1 MINNEEIVRY
11 VEAYMIASK
20 FQIEVDIE
28 KLEKRL
34 GFENVSSRDYKK
46 IEKMIRHY
54 KLVRE
59 D

>member
-1 MINNEEIVRY
+1 MLSNEEIIRY

-34 GFENVSSRDYKK
+34 GFKNVSSRDYKK
-46 IEKMIRHY
+46 IEKMIRDY
-54 KLVRE
+54 RRVRE